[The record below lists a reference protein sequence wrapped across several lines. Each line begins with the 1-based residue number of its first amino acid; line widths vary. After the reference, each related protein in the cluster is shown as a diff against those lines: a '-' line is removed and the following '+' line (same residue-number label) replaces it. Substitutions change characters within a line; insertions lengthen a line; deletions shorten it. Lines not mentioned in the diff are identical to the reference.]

1 MKPDKDFEDDGRT
14 IAPMDVDGIRDG
26 LLHHRRKRPG
36 QKDGTEE
43 KNGEPNAK
51 QPEIPLTKRE
61 AKLVTRGIWL
71 AYAVTGLI
79 FLGFFALFFLFCQFV
94 WFA

>member
-14 IAPMDVDGIRDG
+14 IAPMDVDGMRDG
-26 LLHHRRKRPG
+26 LFHHRRKRF
-36 QKDGTEE
+36 DERRGTED
-43 KNGEPNAK
+43 KNGEPKEK
-51 QPEIPLTKRE
+51 QPETPLTKKE
-61 AKLVTRGIWL
+61 AQLVTRGIWL
-71 AYAVTGLI
+71 AYALTGLI